1 MRIKKKIIV
10 VQRNYAIGINSGDK
24 SRTLNMANSL
34 SNLGYDVYLVGF
46 FTKGILSY
54 RKEKKQLSK
63 GIHAFLIFSLPSSFH
78 LHKLAGW
85 YQAVIMWLLV
95 KWFHIDAIQAELSH
109 AAICT
114 RFLPHIPLITD
125 FHSDLVPEFEMA
137 NMPFYKIKQAADDNQ
152 WALTHSK
159 ATITVSRGLYENLG
173 EYGGL
178 SKNYILPCSF
188 DTELFSSVI
197 SNEELR
203 HKMRNSLNIA
213 ADKIV
218 LCYSGGLHIWQ
229 CIDET
234 LDWVIRLKQLNQ
246 NYFLCLFTN
255 DDISKYQ
262 RKLEQLGSD
271 YLVKGLSRSEMPA
284 YLSVIDAGFVLR
296 KNSKV
301 NTNASPTKTAEY
313 LAVGAMVI
321 ATPFAG
327 DAPELISDSG
337 CGVIL
342 DSLSPTDES
351 LQKLDE
357 QIVKYVRHYSE
368 NSKRAKDYIY
378 AHRAWLQNELQLKSL
393 YEDVFNCD
401 KDKS

>member
-1 MRIKKKIIV
+1 
-10 VQRNYAIGINSGDK
+10 
-24 SRTLNMANSL
+24 
-34 SNLGYDVYLVGF
+34 
-46 FTKGILSY
+46 
-54 RKEKKQLSK
+54 
-63 GIHAFLIFSLPSSFH
+63 
-78 LHKLAGW
+78 
-85 YQAVIMWLLV
+85 
-95 KWFHIDAIQAELSH
+95 
-109 AAICT
+109 
-114 RFLPHIPLITD
+114 
-125 FHSDLVPEFEMA
+125 
-137 NMPFYKIKQAADDNQ
+137 
-152 WALTHSK
+152 
-159 ATITVSRGLYENLG
+159 
-173 EYGGL
+173 
-178 SKNYILPCSF
+178 
-188 DTELFSSVI
+188 
-197 SNEELR
+197 
-203 HKMRNSLNIA
+203 
-213 ADKIV
+213 
-218 LCYSGGLHIWQ
+218 
-229 CIDET
+229 
-234 LDWVIRLKQLNQ
+234 
-246 NYFLCLFTN
+246 
-255 DDISKYQ
+255 
-262 RKLEQLGSD
+262 
-271 YLVKGLSRSEMPA
+271 MPA